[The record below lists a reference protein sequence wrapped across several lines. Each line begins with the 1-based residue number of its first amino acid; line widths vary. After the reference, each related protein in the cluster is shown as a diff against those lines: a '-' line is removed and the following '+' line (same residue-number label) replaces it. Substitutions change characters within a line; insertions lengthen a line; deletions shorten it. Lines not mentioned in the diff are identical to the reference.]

1 MTKIESATRKPA
13 DLAPPIG
20 PSERSQSID
29 ESRKEKEKCSGI
41 GPACEAPGSPPLI
54 VALNCLEDY
63 HLEEEALS
71 GVAHIQHVGLPQ
83 VSEGKIEAAI
93 AVLLHSLSFLPRAA
107 QRRLQPWQLILCL
120 GSVDK
125 AADSSLAS
133 ELGLHLL
140 HVDTG
145 RAEEVADTVMALVLG
160 LLRHT
165 HVLAEWGLSNLGGW
179 LGTIQPVCRGMRR
192 CRGLVMGIV
201 GRSASAC
208 ALASRTLA
216 FKMKVLYFEVEEG
229 KDGILHGRLNFPA
242 AARKVQSLKELL
254 AASDVVSLHC
264 SLTTETVQLIN
275 ADALQHIKPGAL
287 LVNTSSSHL
296 LDDCA
301 LKQALIDGTVAGC
314 ALDGVEGPQWMEAW
328 VREMPNV
335 LILPRS
341 ADYSEEVWMEIRA
354 KAVTILRSF
363 LLDGVV
369 PSSAVSDEDD
379 DDRDYAWQ
387 EERQDKQEKDTLL
400 WSSDQ
405 KLLLGDSQSIQDLR
419 HKQMYF
425 NTPDPRLQDGG
436 VSQSLSQRE
445 SRSHGKGA
453 GRKGKKRPGRRKSQR
468 SADSLATERETNWVA
483 LQRDDLGASV
493 SGRDQVLSSSSR
505 FASPEDSKSKREG
518 DLLTEEAASER
529 RSSLGFNNGVFGQ
542 AIDLLKEGYVV
553 ALRAEGGSGYHV
565 ARQRGPG
572 RGWCLDT
579 MSNVTIRD
587 PAAQFLVVLRNRDR
601 IGLRSLAAG
610 GKLLQANKKLEL
622 VFVNHTFDVWESWI
636 LEGSVL
642 QECRLTNSKFRTVS
656 LDIALE
662 ILAVIGEEDG
672 VARWLS

>member
-1 MTKIESATRKPA
+1 MTKIESATRKSA
-13 DLAPPIG
+13 DIGHAIG
-20 PSERSQSID
+20 PSERSKTGD
-29 ESRKEKEKCSGI
+29 EPRNEKEKSSSTGI
-41 GPACEAPGSPPLI
+41 TACEGPVSPPLI

-63 HLEEEALS
+63 HLEEEALT
-71 GVAHIQHVGLPQ
+71 GVAQIQHVGLQQ
-83 VSEGKIEAAI
+83 VPDGKIEAAI

-145 RAEEVADTVMALVLG
+145 RAEEIADTVMALVLG

-165 HVLAEWGLSNLGGW
+165 HVLAERGLSNLGGW

-242 AARKVQSLKELL
+242 AAKRVETLKELL

-287 LVNTSSSHL
+287 IVNTSSSHL

-314 ALDGVEGPQWMEAW
+314 ALDGVEGPPWMEAW

-387 EERQDKQEKDTLL
+387 EERQDKQEKDAVL

-405 KLLLGDSQSIQDLR
+405 KTLLGDAQSGQDLR

-425 NTPDPRLQDGG
+425 NTPDPRLQDG
-436 VSQSLSQRE
+436 VSQSLNQRE
-445 SRSHGKGA
+445 RSHGKGA
-453 GRKGKKRPGRRKSQR
+453 GRKGKKRPGRRKAQR

-483 LQRDDLGASV
+483 LQRDDLGASI

-505 FASPEDSKSKREG
+505 FASPEDSKTKREG
-518 DLLTEEAASER
+518 ELITEEVTSER
-529 RSSLGFNNGVFGQ
+529 RSSLGLNNGVFGQ

-553 ALRAEGGSGYHV
+553 ALRAAGGAGYHV

-622 VFVNHTFDVWESWI
+622 VFVNHTFDVWESWM
-636 LEGSVL
+636 LEGTVL

-656 LDIALE
+656 LDVAVE

>member
-1 MTKIESATRKPA
+1 MTKIDSTARKCA
-13 DLAPPIG
+13 DAAHPIAPP
-20 PSERSQSID
+20 ERSNPLD
-29 ESRKEKEKCSGI
+29 GSRKEIEKSGNA
-41 GPACEAPGSPPLI
+41 GPTTCEPPVSLPLI

-63 HLEEEALS
+63 QLEEEALS
-71 GVAHIQHVGLPQ
+71 GVAQIQHVGLHQ
-83 VSEGKIEAAI
+83 VADGKIEVAI

-107 QRRLQPWQLILCL
+107 QRRLQSWQLILCL

-125 AADSSLAS
+125 AADSTLAS

-140 HVDTG
+140 HVDTE

-165 HVLAEWGLSNLGGW
+165 HVLAERGLSNLGGW

-208 ALASRTLA
+208 SLASRTLA
-216 FKMKVLYFEVEEG
+216 FKMRVLYFEVEEG

-242 AARKVQSLKELL
+242 AAKKVETLKELL
-254 AASDVVSLHC
+254 ASSDVVSLHC
-264 SLTTETVQLIN
+264 SLTAETIQLIN

-314 ALDGVEGPQWMEAW
+314 ALDGAEGPQWMEAW

-335 LILPRS
+335 LILPKS
-341 ADYSEEVWMEIRA
+341 ADYSEEVWVEIRA

-379 DDRDYAWQ
+379 DDYSWH
-387 EERQDKQEKDTLL
+387 EEKQDKHDKDSLV

-405 KLLLGDSQSIQDLR
+405 KPLFSNAQSGQDLR

-425 NTPDPRLQDGG
+425 NTPDPRLQEGG
-436 VSQSLSQRE
+436 VTQALNHRE
-445 SRSHGKGA
+445 RSHGKGS
-453 GRKGKKRPGRRKSQR
+453 GRKGKKRLGRRKSQR
-468 SADSLATERETNWVA
+468 NADSLGTERDANWVA

-505 FASPEDSKSKREG
+505 FASPEDTKYKREG
-518 DLLTEEAASER
+518 ELVTDEVTSER
-529 RSSLGFNNGVFGQ
+529 RSSLGPNSRANVQ

-553 ALRAEGGSGYHV
+553 ALQATDGSGYHV

-610 GKLLQANKKLEL
+610 GKLLQANKKMQL
-622 VFVNHTFDVWESWI
+622 VFVNHTFDAWESWI

-642 QECRLTNSKFRTVS
+642 QDCRLTNSKFRTV
-656 LDIALE
+656 LLHFQRFYHPIMKTITHKL
-662 ILAVIGEEDG
+662 
-672 VARWLS
+672 

>member
-1 MTKIESATRKPA
+1 MTKIEPTARKPVEA
-13 DLAPPIG
+13 GHQLG
-20 PSERSQSID
+20 PSDRGTPPHG
-29 ESRKEKEKCSGI
+29 SRKENEKI
-41 GPACEAPGSPPLI
+41 RATPPIICEPPVSLPLI
-54 VALNCLEDY
+54 VALNCLEDC

-71 GVAHIQHVGLPQ
+71 GVAQIQHVGLQ
-83 VSEGKIEAAI
+83 HVTEGKIEAAL

-107 QRRLQPWQLILCL
+107 QRRLQPSQLILCL
-120 GSVDK
+120 GSVEK
-125 AADSSLAS
+125 TADSSLAS

-165 HVLAEWGLSNLGGW
+165 HALAGRGLSNLGGW
-179 LGTIQPVCRGMRR
+179 LGAIQPVCRGMRR
-192 CRGLVMGIV
+192 CRGLIMGII

-216 FKMKVLYFEVEEG
+216 FKMKVIYFEVEEG
-229 KDGILHGRLNFPA
+229 KDGILHGRMNFPA
-242 AARKVQSLKELL
+242 AAKKVETLKELL
-254 AASDVVSLHC
+254 AASDIVSLQC
-264 SLTTETVQLIN
+264 SLTTDTLQLIN

-287 LVNTSSSHL
+287 VVNTSSNHL

-314 ALDGVEGPQWMEAW
+314 ALDGAEGPQWMEAW

-335 LILPRS
+335 LILPKS

-363 LLDGVV
+363 LLDGVI

-379 DDRDYAWQ
+379 DDYIWQ
-387 EERQDKQEKDTLL
+387 EEKQDKQEKDPLM
-400 WSSDQ
+400 WSSEQ
-405 KLLLGDSQSIQDLR
+405 KNLLADGQSLQDHR

-425 NTPDPRLQDGG
+425 NTPDPRLQDG
-436 VSQSLSQRE
+436 VTQQVSQRE
-445 SRSHGKGA
+445 RSHCKGA

-468 SADSLATERETNWVA
+468 GADVLTTEREANWVA
-483 LQRDDLGASV
+483 LQRDDLGASI

-505 FASPEDSKSKREG
+505 FASPEDSKCKREE
-518 DLLTEEAASER
+518 LITEEATSER
-529 RSSLGFNNGVFGQ
+529 RSSLGLYNGLYQQ
-542 AIDLLKEGYVV
+542 AIDFLKEGYVI
-553 ALRAEGGSGYHV
+553 ALRVTDGSGYHV

-579 MSNVTIRD
+579 ISDVTIRD
-587 PAAQFLVVLRNRDR
+587 PATQFLVVLRNHERV
-601 IGLRSLAAG
+601 GLRSLAAG

-622 VFVNHTFDVWESWI
+622 VFVNHTFDIWESWI
-636 LEGSVL
+636 LEGSAL
-642 QECRLTNSKFRTVS
+642 AECRLTNSKFCTVS
-656 LDIALE
+656 LNVAME